1 MSNNK
6 QNIEIIYHT
15 DEIEENK
22 LEFNISELLYEIENS
37 KINYN
42 FSNEI
47 TIPEKINYNK
57 KYTLKE
63 LLLICEYYGFAK
75 DMKSNKYNKEE
86 IIQLLV
92 DFEEN
97 LNNYNIVFK
106 RQHMWFY
113 INELKKDKFMKKFL
127 LW

>member
-15 DEIEENK
+15 DDAEENK

-57 KYTLKE
+57 NYTLKE
-63 LLLICEYYGFAK
+63 ILLICEYYGFTK
-75 DMKSNKYNKEE
+75 DLKSNKYNKEE

-92 DFEEN
+92 DFEQN
-97 LNNYNIVFK
+97 LNK
-106 RQHMWFY
+106 
-113 INELKKDKFMKKFL
+113 
-127 LW
+127 